1 MLRFAAFATLMT
13 ACTAPALADCKGE
26 VEAAFEKQRT
36 RAPGYHVTA
45 EHSQG
50 EGKAEISI
58 DYVLPDRMQQKI
70 TAPNERAP
78 IETIAV
84 AKWAWGN
91 MGAGWEELQP
101 QFAQT
106 VTAHVHEMLA
116 EPIKAEGDYACLGK
130 VTVDGKEYLG
140 YRSMPRNAAQ
150 DAPKDKGPGAAAA
163 QPEVARTVYVD
174 PATGLP
180 AINLISEPKEARSP
194 CRGVSFPIRKKW
206 PWKRRLVP
214 RPHPH
219 ALRRKFGARDTDGF
233 AISVDHAG
241 N

>member
-180 AINLISEPKEARSP
+180 AINLISEPKEGSKPLSRSVFSYP
-194 CRGVSFPIRKKW
+194 EKMAVEAPVGAAPA
-206 PWKRRLVP
+206 P
-214 RPHPH
+214 RT
-219 ALRRKFGARDTDGF
+219 R
-233 AISVDHAG
+233 
-241 N
+241 